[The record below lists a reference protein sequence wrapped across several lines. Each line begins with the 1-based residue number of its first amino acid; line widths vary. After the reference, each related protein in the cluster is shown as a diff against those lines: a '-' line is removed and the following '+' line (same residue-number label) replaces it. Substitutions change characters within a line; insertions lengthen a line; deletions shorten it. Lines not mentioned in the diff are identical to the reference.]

1 MEVFGALAGMALFIL
16 AFAILVNGGI
26 TITIKRK

>member
-1 MEVFGALAGMALFIL
+1 MEVFGALAGMALVFL
-16 AFAILVNGGI
+16 ALAILYNGGI

>member
-1 MEVFGALAGMALFIL
+1 MEVFGALAGMALVFLALVIL
-16 AFAILVNGGI
+16 YNGGI